1 MQPLAS
7 GLHDAGHQRLANQFV
22 RKFKGRLRILGGE
35 NDQSHP
41 LRFFDRAQQ
50 FIGVIGFQQRLED
63 FQAKAAPGHRRRG
76 QDPLA
81 LAPSRWIL
89 RPSTNLTLAGTSI
102 SSISK
107 SVAKIPGVIEDL
119 PFLDQVLEHLLDEK
133 WIALGFIEDQPHQ

>member
-1 MQPLAS
+1 MP
-7 GLHDAGHQRLANQFV
+7 GHQRLANQLV

-41 LRFFDRAQQ
+41 LRFLDRAQQ
-50 FIGVIGFQQRLED
+50 FIGVIMFSSVSRIFKLKLRP
-63 FQAKAAPGHRRRG
+63 ATAAAARIRW
-76 QDPLA
+76 Q

-107 SVAKIPGVIEDL
+107 ICRKIPSVIKDL
-119 PFLDQVLEHLLDEK
+119 PFLDQVLEHLLDEE